1 MAVSAVAGA
10 LGGLVKG
17 IAVSA
22 KGAAGAAA
30 KGAGRLAV
38 SGAKVA
44 GRGAVRGAKAVG
56 RGAVRGAKSAGKGL
70 RRGAKSGKKMAKNMM
85 KNVKEIR
92 KQMKAR
98 KGGGGGSGE
107 STSSKLGPSSSGSS
121 GGSTGNPVI
130 DNALNNIDNAILG
143 MLKGEQQSIKDA
155 RLQDTRTQRRRR
167 EGVLERGSKFVRGLA
182 SKAPAGMKK
191 TFDAMGKFINNVVIG
206 SILLYILNQWDSIV
220 EAYKKT
226 VETLK
231 KLWEALEPWVKG
243 TWDFFKSIFRFVLDW
258 SARLLGVKEP
268 DTKSVGQ
275 NLKEMGEKLKPVKEG
290 FDMIMK
296 KIGEFSQ
303 WLGGKSKPDQK
314 VDKSVED
321 VGKEE
326 TLDQLK
332 EEQANR
338 NPLQKIG
345 DFVTGAG
352 AEREEQIH
360 RLETGEEKRYGFFG
374 EKDKDKDKGKAD
386 GNGSTSAQK
395 TGRGRGTRRRGTRRR
410 ITSRGKRGVPLGT
423 GGDSSSSSVDNFGLL
438 PGETVEQF
446 RKKVRS
452 NSVEGV
458 DLLGTGTISK
468 KQAAKLSQGLD
479 THASYEKGGGTTNVI
494 MAKQEAPSSGGGGGG
509 VKILPVPIV
518 NSAKDVTKDIYKYEL
533 SKV

>member
-56 RGAVRGAKSAGKGL
+56 RGAVRGGKAVGRGAKEAGKGL

-243 TWDFFKSIFRFVLDW
+243 TWDFFKSLFRFVLDW

-268 DTKSVGQ
+268 DTKTVGQ

-290 FDMIMK
+290 FDGLMK

-345 DFVTGAG
+345 DFITGAG

-374 EKDKDKDKGKAD
+374 EKDKDKGKGKAD
-386 GNGSTSAQK
+386 GNGSTSAK
-395 TGRGRGTRRRGTRRR
+395 
-410 ITSRGKRGVPLGT
+410 KGVPLGT
-423 GGDSSSSSVDNFGLL
+423 GGDPSSSSVDNFGLL

>member
-1 MAVSAVAGA
+1 MAIPWGEIIQGVTTVA
-10 LGGLVKG
+10 K
-17 IAVSA
+17 
-22 KGAAGAAA
+22 AAGKGAA
-30 KGAGRLAV
+30 KGAKA
-38 SGAKVA
+38 A
-44 GRGAVRGAKAVG
+44 GKAV
-56 RGAVRGAKSAGKGL
+56 KST
-70 RRGAKSGKKMAKNMM
+70 AKSGKRIAQNMM
-85 KNVKEIR
+85 GDR
-92 KQMKAR
+92 KD
-98 KGGGGGSGE
+98 SVI
-107 STSSKLGPSSSGSS
+107 TSSAPQAIPATSLIPSNITPKTSSLSTGVLSIDKALDRIDNSLFDLISYTADSSKVQKTSARRMNVERNIQRKRKRESILESSS
-121 GGSTGNPVI
+121 
-130 DNALNNIDNAILG
+130 
-143 MLKGEQQSIKDA
+143 
-155 RLQDTRTQRRRR
+155 
-167 EGVLERGSKFVRGLA
+167 KFIRGLA
-182 SKAPAGMKK
+182 SKAPKAMKK
-191 TFDAMGKFINNVVIG
+191 TFDAMGKFIKNVVIG

-243 TWDFFKSIFRFVLDW
+243 TWDFFKKIFRFVLDW

-268 DTKSVGQ
+268 NTKSVGQ

-338 NPLQKIG
+338 NPLQKMG
-345 DFVTGAG
+345 DFITGAG

-423 GGDSSSSSVDNFGLL
+423 GGDPSSSSVDNFGLL

-494 MAKQEAPSSGGGGGG
+494 MAKQEAPSLGGGEGGA
-509 VKILPVPIV
+509 KIILVPVV

>member
-1 MAVSAVAGA
+1 
-10 LGGLVKG
+10 
-17 IAVSA
+17 
-22 KGAAGAAA
+22 
-30 KGAGRLAV
+30 
-38 SGAKVA
+38 
-44 GRGAVRGAKAVG
+44 
-56 RGAVRGAKSAGKGL
+56 
-70 RRGAKSGKKMAKNMM
+70 
-85 KNVKEIR
+85 
-92 KQMKAR
+92 
-98 KGGGGGSGE
+98 
-107 STSSKLGPSSSGSS
+107 
-121 GGSTGNPVI
+121 
-130 DNALNNIDNAILG
+130 
-143 MLKGEQQSIKDA
+143 
-155 RLQDTRTQRRRR
+155 
-167 EGVLERGSKFVRGLA
+167 
-182 SKAPAGMKK
+182 
-191 TFDAMGKFINNVVIG
+191 
-206 SILLYILNQWDSIV
+206 
-220 EAYKKT
+220 
-226 VETLK
+226 
-231 KLWEALEPWVKG
+231 
-243 TWDFFKSIFRFVLDW
+243 
-258 SARLLGVKEP
+258 
-268 DTKSVGQ
+268 
-275 NLKEMGEKLKPVKEG
+275 MGEKLKPVKEG

-338 NPLQKIG
+338 NPLQKMG
-345 DFVTGAG
+345 DFITGAG

-386 GNGSTSAQK
+386 GNGSTSAK
-395 TGRGRGTRRRGTRRR
+395 
-410 ITSRGKRGVPLGT
+410 KGVPLGT
-423 GGDSSSSSVDNFGLL
+423 GGDPSSSSSDNFGLL
-438 PGETVEQF
+438 PGETAEQF
-446 RKKVRS
+446 KEKVRS

>member
-1 MAVSAVAGA
+1 MALPLAMIAGKA
-10 LGGLVKG
+10 AGF
-17 IAVSA
+17 AA
-22 KGAAGAAA
+22 KRAAGAAV

-44 GRGAVRGAKAVG
+44 GRGAKAAG
-56 RGAVRGAKSAGKGL
+56 RGAVRGAKAAGKGL

-191 TFDAMGKFINNVVIG
+191 TFDAMAKFINNVVIG

-243 TWDFFKSIFRFVLDW
+243 TWDFFKKIFRFVLDW

-268 DTKSVGQ
+268 NTKSVGQ

-303 WLGGKSKPDQK
+303 WLGGKSKPDKK
-314 VDKSVED
+314 VDESVED

-338 NPLQKIG
+338 NPLQKMG
-345 DFVTGAG
+345 DFITGAG

-360 RLETGEEKRYGFFG
+360 RLETGEDKRYGFFG
-374 EKDKDKDKGKAD
+374 EKDKDKGKGKFD
-386 GNGSTSAQK
+386 GNGSTSAK
-395 TGRGRGTRRRGTRRR
+395 
-410 ITSRGKRGVPLGT
+410 KGVPLGT
-423 GGDSSSSSVDNFGLL
+423 GGDPSSSSSDNFGLL
-438 PGETVEQF
+438 PGETAEQF
-446 RKKVRS
+446 KEKVRS

-458 DLLGTGTISK
+458 DLFGTGSISK
-468 KQAAKLSQGLD
+468 KQADKLSQGLD
-479 THASYEKGGGTTNVI
+479 THASYEKGGGTTNII
-494 MAKQEAPSSGGGGGG
+494 MAKQEAPSSGGGEGK
-509 VKILPVPIV
+509 VEIIPVPVV

>member
-1 MAVSAVAGA
+1 MAVSAVAGV

-17 IAVSA
+17 IAVAA

-56 RGAVRGAKSAGKGL
+56 RGAVRGGKAVGRGAVRGAKAAGKGL

-85 KNVKEIR
+85 KRVEDAKEIR

-107 STSSKLGPSSSGSS
+107 STSSKLGPSSTGSS
-121 GGSTGNPVI
+121 GGSTGNAAI

-143 MLKGEQQSIKDA
+143 MLKGEQQSIKEA
-155 RLQDTRTQRRRR
+155 NLEDTRTQRRRR
-167 EGVLERGSKFVRGLA
+167 EGVLESGSKFIRGLA
-182 SKAPAGMKK
+182 SKAPKAMKK
-191 TFDAMGKFINNVVIG
+191 TFDAMGKFIKNVVIG

-360 RLETGEEKRYGFFG
+360 RLETGEDKRYGFFG
-374 EKDKDKDKGKAD
+374 EKDKDKGKGKFD
-386 GNGSTSAQK
+386 GNGSTSAK
-395 TGRGRGTRRRGTRRR
+395 
-410 ITSRGKRGVPLGT
+410 KGVPLGT
-423 GGDSSSSSVDNFGLL
+423 GGDPSSSSSDNFGLL
-438 PGETVEQF
+438 PGETAEQF
-446 RKKVRS
+446 KEKVRS

-458 DLLGTGTISK
+458 DLFGTGSISK
-468 KQAAKLSQGLD
+468 KQADKLSQGLD
-479 THASYEKGGGTTNVI
+479 THASYEKGGGTTNII
-494 MAKQEAPSSGGGGGG
+494 MAKQEAPSSGGGEGK
-509 VKILPVPIV
+509 VEIIPVPVV

>member
-1 MAVSAVAGA
+1 MALPLALMAAKRAG
-10 LGGLVKG
+10 
-17 IAVSA
+17 
-22 KGAAGAAA
+22 GAAV

-38 SGAKVA
+38 RGAKVA
-44 GRGAVRGAKAVG
+44 GRGAVRGAKAV
-56 RGAVRGAKSAGKGL
+56 GKGL

-85 KNVKEIR
+85 KRVEDARESR
-92 KQMKAR
+92 KQMKAS

-107 STSSKLGPSSSGSS
+107 STSSKLGPSSTGSS
-121 GGSTGNPVI
+121 GGSTGNAAI

-143 MLKGEQQSIKDA
+143 MLKGEQQSIKEGS
-155 RLQDTRTQRRRR
+155 LQDTRTQRRRR
-167 EGVLERGSKFVRGLA
+167 EGVLESGSKFISGLA
-182 SKAPAGMKK
+182 SKAPKAMKK
-191 TFDAMGKFINNVVIG
+191 TFGSMGKFIKNVVIG

-243 TWDFFKSIFRFVLDW
+243 TWDFFKKIFRFVLDW

-326 TLDQLK
+326 TIEKLK

-338 NPLQKIG
+338 NPLQKVG
-345 DFVTGAG
+345 DFITGAG

-374 EKDKDKDKGKAD
+374 EKDKDKGKGKAD
-386 GNGSTSAQK
+386 GKGSTSATK
-395 TGRGRGTRRRGTRRR
+395 
-410 ITSRGKRGVPLGT
+410 GVQLGT
-423 GGDSSSSSVDNFGLL
+423 GRDPSSSSSDNFGLL
-438 PGETVEQF
+438 PGETAEQF
-446 RKKVRS
+446 KEKVRS

-458 DLLGTGTISK
+458 DLFGTGSISK

-479 THASYEKGGGTTNVI
+479 THASYEKGGGTTNII
-494 MAKQEAPSSGGGGGG
+494 MAKQEAPSSGGGEGK
-509 VKILPVPIV
+509 VEIIPVPVV

>member
-1 MAVSAVAGA
+1 MAGFWGA
-10 LGGLVKG
+10 IGQ
-17 IAVSA
+17 
-22 KGAAGAAA
+22 
-30 KGAGRLAV
+30 
-38 SGAKVA
+38 GAKAA
-44 GRGAVRGAKAVG
+44 GRGAVRGAKA
-56 RGAVRGAKSAGKGL
+56 AGKGL

-143 MLKGEQQSIKDA
+143 MLKGEQQSIKEA
-155 RLQDTRTQRRRR
+155 NLEDTRTQRRRR
-167 EGVLERGSKFVRGLA
+167 EGVLESGSKFIRGLA
-182 SKAPAGMKK
+182 SKAPKAMKK
-191 TFDAMGKFINNVVIG
+191 TFDAMGKFIKNVVIG

-258 SARLLGVKEP
+258 SARLLGVEEP
-268 DTKSVGQ
+268 DKKTVGQ

-338 NPLQKIG
+338 NPLQKMG
-345 DFVTGAG
+345 DFITGAG

-360 RLETGEEKRYGFFG
+360 RLETGEDKRYGFFG
-374 EKDKDKDKGKAD
+374 EKDKDKGKGKFD
-386 GNGSTSAQK
+386 GNGSTSAK
-395 TGRGRGTRRRGTRRR
+395 
-410 ITSRGKRGVPLGT
+410 KGVPLGT
-423 GGDSSSSSVDNFGLL
+423 GGDPSSSSSDNFGLL
-438 PGETVEQF
+438 PGETAEQF
-446 RKKVRS
+446 KEKVRS

-458 DLLGTGTISK
+458 DLFGTGSISK
-468 KQAAKLSQGLD
+468 NQADKLSQGLD
-479 THASYEKGGGTTNVI
+479 THASYEKGGGTTNII
-494 MAKQEAPSSGGGGGG
+494 MAKQEAPSSGGGEGK
-509 VKILPVPIV
+509 VEIIPVPVV

>member
-1 MAVSAVAGA
+1 MALPLAMIAGKA
-10 LGGLVKG
+10 AGF
-17 IAVSA
+17 AA
-22 KGAAGAAA
+22 KRAAGAAV

-44 GRGAVRGAKAVG
+44 GRGAKAAG
-56 RGAVRGAKSAGKGL
+56 RGAVRGAKAAGKGL

-107 STSSKLGPSSSGSS
+107 STSSKLGPSSTGSS
-121 GGSTGNPVI
+121 GGSTGNAAI

-143 MLKGEQQSIKDA
+143 MLKGEQQSIKEA
-155 RLQDTRTQRRRR
+155 NLEDTRTQRRRR

-338 NPLQKIG
+338 NPLQKMG
-345 DFVTGAG
+345 DFITGAG

-360 RLETGEEKRYGFFG
+360 RLETGEDKRYGFFG
-374 EKDKDKDKGKAD
+374 EKDKDKGKGKFD
-386 GNGSTSAQK
+386 GNGSTSAK
-395 TGRGRGTRRRGTRRR
+395 
-410 ITSRGKRGVPLGT
+410 KGVPLGT
-423 GGDSSSSSVDNFGLL
+423 GGDPSSSSSDNFGLL
-438 PGETVEQF
+438 PGETAEQF
-446 RKKVRS
+446 KEKVRS

-458 DLLGTGTISK
+458 DLFGTGSISK
-468 KQAAKLSQGLD
+468 KQADKLSQGLD
-479 THASYEKGGGTTNVI
+479 THASYEKGGGTTNII
-494 MAKQEAPSSGGGGGG
+494 MAKQEAPSSGGGEGK
-509 VKILPVPIV
+509 VEIIPDPVV

>member
-1 MAVSAVAGA
+1 MAVSAVAGV

-17 IAVSA
+17 IAVAA

-44 GRGAVRGAKAVG
+44 GRGAVRGAKAAG
-56 RGAVRGAKSAGKGL
+56 RGAVRGAKAAGKGL

-85 KNVKEIR
+85 KRMEDAKEIR

-107 STSSKLGPSSSGSS
+107 STSSKLGLSSTGSS
-121 GGSTGNPVI
+121 GGSTGNAAI

-143 MLKGEQQSIKDA
+143 MLKGEQQSIKEA
-155 RLQDTRTQRRRR
+155 NLEDTRTQRRRR
-167 EGVLERGSKFVRGLA
+167 EGVLESGSKFIRGLA
-182 SKAPAGMKK
+182 SKAPKAMKK
-191 TFDAMGKFINNVVIG
+191 TFDAMGKFIKNVVIG

-243 TWDFFKSIFRFVLDW
+243 TWDFFKKIFRFVLDW

-303 WLGGKSKPDQK
+303 WLGGKSKPDKK
-314 VDKSVED
+314 VDESVED

-338 NPLQKIG
+338 NPLQKMG
-345 DFVTGAG
+345 DFITGAG

-360 RLETGEEKRYGFFG
+360 RLETGEDKRYGFFG
-374 EKDKDKDKGKAD
+374 EKDKDKGKGKLD
-386 GNGSTSAQK
+386 GNGST
-395 TGRGRGTRRRGTRRR
+395 
-410 ITSRGKRGVPLGT
+410 
-423 GGDSSSSSVDNFGLL
+423 
-438 PGETVEQF
+438 
-446 RKKVRS
+446 
-452 NSVEGV
+452 
-458 DLLGTGTISK
+458 
-468 KQAAKLSQGLD
+468 
-479 THASYEKGGGTTNVI
+479 
-494 MAKQEAPSSGGGGGG
+494 
-509 VKILPVPIV
+509 
-518 NSAKDVTKDIYKYEL
+518 
-533 SKV
+533 

>member
-1 MAVSAVAGA
+1 MAVSAVAGV

-17 IAVSA
+17 IAVAA
-22 KGAAGAAA
+22 KGSAGAAA

-56 RGAVRGAKSAGKGL
+56 RGAVRGGKAVGRGAVRGAKAAGKCL

-85 KNVKEIR
+85 KRVEDAKEIR

-107 STSSKLGPSSSGSS
+107 STSSKLGPSSTGSS
-121 GGSTGNPVI
+121 GGSTGNAAI

-191 TFDAMGKFINNVVIG
+191 TFDAMAKFINNVVIG

-243 TWDFFKSIFRFVLDW
+243 TWDFFKKIFRFVLDW

-268 DTKSVGQ
+268 NTKSVGQ

-290 FDMIMK
+290 FDGLMK

-338 NPLQKIG
+338 NPLQKMG
-345 DFVTGAG
+345 DFITGAG
-352 AEREEQIH
+352 AER
-360 RLETGEEKRYGFFG
+360 
-374 EKDKDKDKGKAD
+374 
-386 GNGSTSAQK
+386 
-395 TGRGRGTRRRGTRRR
+395 
-410 ITSRGKRGVPLGT
+410 
-423 GGDSSSSSVDNFGLL
+423 
-438 PGETVEQF
+438 
-446 RKKVRS
+446 
-452 NSVEGV
+452 
-458 DLLGTGTISK
+458 
-468 KQAAKLSQGLD
+468 
-479 THASYEKGGGTTNVI
+479 
-494 MAKQEAPSSGGGGGG
+494 
-509 VKILPVPIV
+509 
-518 NSAKDVTKDIYKYEL
+518 
-533 SKV
+533 

>member
-1 MAVSAVAGA
+1 MALPLAMIAGKA
-10 LGGLVKG
+10 AGF
-17 IAVSA
+17 AA
-22 KGAAGAAA
+22 KRAAGAAV

-44 GRGAVRGAKAVG
+44 GRGAKAAG
-56 RGAVRGAKSAGKGL
+56 RGAVRGAKAAGKGL

-191 TFDAMGKFINNVVIG
+191 TFDAMEKFINNVLIG

-243 TWDFFKSIFRFVLDW
+243 TWDFFKKIFRFVLDW

-374 EKDKDKDKGKAD
+374 EKDKDKGKGKFD
-386 GNGSTSAQK
+386 GNGSTSAK
-395 TGRGRGTRRRGTRRR
+395 
-410 ITSRGKRGVPLGT
+410 KGVPLGT
-423 GGDSSSSSVDNFGLL
+423 GGDPSSSSVDNFGLL

-494 MAKQEAPSSGGGGGG
+494 MAKQEAPSLGGGEGGA
-509 VKILPVPIV
+509 KIILVPVV

>member
-1 MAVSAVAGA
+1 MAVSAVAGV

-17 IAVSA
+17 IAVAA

-44 GRGAVRGAKAVG
+44 GRGAVRGAKAAG
-56 RGAVRGAKSAGKGL
+56 RGAVRGAKAAGRGAVRGAKAAGKGL

-85 KNVKEIR
+85 KRMEDAKEIR

-107 STSSKLGPSSSGSS
+107 STSSKLGLSSTGSS
-121 GGSTGNPVI
+121 GGSTGNAAI

-143 MLKGEQQSIKDA
+143 MLKGEQQSIKEA
-155 RLQDTRTQRRRR
+155 NLEDTRTQRRRR
-167 EGVLERGSKFVRGLA
+167 EGVLESGSKFIRGLA
-182 SKAPAGMKK
+182 SKAPKAMKK
-191 TFDAMGKFINNVVIG
+191 TFDAMGKFIKNVVIG

-243 TWDFFKSIFRFVLDW
+243 TWDFFKKIFRFVLDW

-303 WLGGKSKPDQK
+303 WLGGKSKPDKK
-314 VDKSVED
+314 VDESVED

-338 NPLQKIG
+338 NPLQKMG
-345 DFVTGAG
+345 DFITGAG

-360 RLETGEEKRYGFFG
+360 RLETGEDKRYGFFG
-374 EKDKDKDKGKAD
+374 EKDKDKGKGKSD
-386 GNGSTSAQK
+386 GNGSTSAK
-395 TGRGRGTRRRGTRRR
+395 
-410 ITSRGKRGVPLGT
+410 KGVSLGT
-423 GGDSSSSSVDNFGLL
+423 GGDPSSSSSDNFGLL
-438 PGETVEQF
+438 PGETAEQF
-446 RKKVRS
+446 KEKVRS

-458 DLLGTGTISK
+458 DLFGTGSISK
-468 KQAAKLSQGLD
+468 KQADKLSQGLD
-479 THASYEKGGGTTNVI
+479 THASYEKGGGTTNII
-494 MAKQEAPSSGGGGGG
+494 MAKQEAPSSGGGEGK
-509 VKILPVPIV
+509 VEIIPVPVV

>member
-1 MAVSAVAGA
+1 
-10 LGGLVKG
+10 
-17 IAVSA
+17 
-22 KGAAGAAA
+22 
-30 KGAGRLAV
+30 
-38 SGAKVA
+38 
-44 GRGAVRGAKAVG
+44 
-56 RGAVRGAKSAGKGL
+56 
-70 RRGAKSGKKMAKNMM
+70 MM
-85 KNVKEIR
+85 KRVEDAKEIR

-107 STSSKLGPSSSGSS
+107 STSSKLGPSSTGSS
-121 GGSTGNPVI
+121 GGSTGNAAI

-143 MLKGEQQSIKDA
+143 MLKGEQQSIKEA
-155 RLQDTRTQRRRR
+155 NLEDTRTQRRRR
-167 EGVLERGSKFVRGLA
+167 EGVLESGSKFIRGLA
-182 SKAPAGMKK
+182 SKAPKAMKK
-191 TFDAMGKFINNVVIG
+191 TFDAMGKFIKNVVIG

-290 FDMIMK
+290 FDGLMK

-360 RLETGEEKRYGFFG
+360 RLETGEDKRYGFFG
-374 EKDKDKDKGKAD
+374 EKDKDKGKGKFD
-386 GNGSTSAQK
+386 GNGSTSANK
-395 TGRGRGTRRRGTRRR
+395 
-410 ITSRGKRGVPLGT
+410 GVPLVT
-423 GGDSSSSSVDNFGLL
+423 GGDPSSSSSDNFGLL
-438 PGETVEQF
+438 PGETAEQF
-446 RKKVRS
+446 KEKVRS

-458 DLLGTGTISK
+458 DLFGTGSISK
-468 KQAAKLSQGLD
+468 KQADKLSQGLD
-479 THASYEKGGGTTNVI
+479 THASYEKGGGTTNII
-494 MAKQEAPSSGGGGGG
+494 MAKQEAPSSGGGEGK
-509 VKILPVPIV
+509 VEIIPVPVV

>member
-1 MAVSAVAGA
+1 MAVSAVAGV

-17 IAVSA
+17 IAVAA

-56 RGAVRGAKSAGKGL
+56 RGAVRGAKAAGKGL

-85 KNVKEIR
+85 KRVEDAKEIR

-107 STSSKLGPSSSGSS
+107 STSSKLGPSSTGSS
-121 GGSTGNPVI
+121 GGSTGNAAI

-143 MLKGEQQSIKDA
+143 MLKGEQQSIKEA
-155 RLQDTRTQRRRR
+155 NLEDTRTQRRRR
-167 EGVLERGSKFVRGLA
+167 EGVLESGSKFIRGLA
-182 SKAPAGMKK
+182 SKAPKAMKK
-191 TFDAMGKFINNVVIG
+191 TFDAMGKFIKNVVIG

-243 TWDFFKSIFRFVLDW
+243 TWDFFKKIFRFVLDW

-268 DTKSVGQ
+268 NTKSVGQ

-290 FDMIMK
+290 FDGLMK

-338 NPLQKIG
+338 NPLQKMG
-345 DFVTGAG
+345 DFITGAG

-360 RLETGEEKRYGFFG
+360 RLETGEDKRYGFFG
-374 EKDKDKDKGKAD
+374 EKDKDKGKGKFD
-386 GNGSTSAQK
+386 GNGSTSAK
-395 TGRGRGTRRRGTRRR
+395 
-410 ITSRGKRGVPLGT
+410 KGVPLGT
-423 GGDSSSSSVDNFGLL
+423 GGDPSSSSSDNFGLL
-438 PGETVEQF
+438 PGETAEQF
-446 RKKVRS
+446 KEKVRS

-458 DLLGTGTISK
+458 DLFGTGSISK
-468 KQAAKLSQGLD
+468 KQADKLSQGLD

-494 MAKQEAPSSGGGGGG
+494 MAKQEAPSLGGGEGGA
-509 VKILPVPIV
+509 KIILVPVV

>member
-1 MAVSAVAGA
+1 MAVSAVAGV

-17 IAVSA
+17 IAVAA

-44 GRGAVRGAKAVG
+44 GRGAVRGAKA
-56 RGAVRGAKSAGKGL
+56 AGKGL

-107 STSSKLGPSSSGSS
+107 STSSKLGPSSTGSS
-121 GGSTGNPVI
+121 GGSTGNAAI

-143 MLKGEQQSIKDA
+143 MLKGEQQSIKEA
-155 RLQDTRTQRRRR
+155 NLEDTRTQRRRR
-167 EGVLERGSKFVRGLA
+167 EGVLESGSKFIRGLA
-182 SKAPAGMKK
+182 SKAPKAMKK
-191 TFDAMGKFINNVVIG
+191 TFDAMGKFIKNVVIG

-268 DTKSVGQ
+268 DTKTVGQ

-345 DFVTGAG
+345 DFITGAG

-374 EKDKDKDKGKAD
+374 EKDKDKGKGKAD
-386 GNGSTSAQK
+386 GNGSTSAK
-395 TGRGRGTRRRGTRRR
+395 
-410 ITSRGKRGVPLGT
+410 KGVPLGT
-423 GGDSSSSSVDNFGLL
+423 GGDPSSSSSDNFGLL
-438 PGETVEQF
+438 PGETAEQF
-446 RKKVRS
+446 KEKVRS

-458 DLLGTGTISK
+458 DLFGTGSISK
-468 KQAAKLSQGLD
+468 KQADKLSQGLD
-479 THASYEKGGGTTNVI
+479 THASYEKGGGTTNII
-494 MAKQEAPSSGGGGGG
+494 MAKQEAPSSGGGEGK
-509 VKILPVPIV
+509 VEIIPVPVV

>member
-1 MAVSAVAGA
+1 MALPLAMIAGKA
-10 LGGLVKG
+10 AGF
-17 IAVSA
+17 AA
-22 KGAAGAAA
+22 KRAAGAAV

-44 GRGAVRGAKAVG
+44 GRGAKAAG
-56 RGAVRGAKSAGKGL
+56 RGAVRGAKAAGKGL

-85 KNVKEIR
+85 KRVEDAKEIR

-107 STSSKLGPSSSGSS
+107 STSSKLGPSSTGSS
-121 GGSTGNPVI
+121 GGSTGNAAI

-143 MLKGEQQSIKDA
+143 MLKGEQQSIKEA
-155 RLQDTRTQRRRR
+155 NLEDTRTQRRRR
-167 EGVLERGSKFVRGLA
+167 EGVLESGSKFIRGLA
-182 SKAPAGMKK
+182 SKAPKAMKK
-191 TFDAMGKFINNVVIG
+191 TFDAMGKFIKNVVIG

-243 TWDFFKSIFRFVLDW
+243 TWDFFKKIFRFVLDW

-268 DTKSVGQ
+268 NTKSVGQ

-303 WLGGKSKPDQK
+303 WLGGKSKPDKK
-314 VDKSVED
+314 VDESVED

-360 RLETGEEKRYGFFG
+360 RLETGEDKRYGFFG
-374 EKDKDKDKGKAD
+374 EKDKDKGKAD
-386 GNGSTSAQK
+386 GNGSTSAK
-395 TGRGRGTRRRGTRRR
+395 
-410 ITSRGKRGVPLGT
+410 KGVSLGT
-423 GGDSSSSSVDNFGLL
+423 GGDPSSSSSDNFGLL
-438 PGETVEQF
+438 PGETAEQF
-446 RKKVRS
+446 KEKVRS

-458 DLLGTGTISK
+458 DLFGTGSISK
-468 KQAAKLSQGLD
+468 KQADKLSQGLD
-479 THASYEKGGGTTNVI
+479 THASYEKGGGTTNII
-494 MAKQEAPSSGGGGGG
+494 MAKQEAPSSGGGEGK
-509 VKILPVPIV
+509 VEIIPVPVV

>member
-1 MAVSAVAGA
+1 MALPLAMIAGKA
-10 LGGLVKG
+10 AGF
-17 IAVSA
+17 AA
-22 KGAAGAAA
+22 KRAAGAAV

-44 GRGAVRGAKAVG
+44 GRGAKAAG
-56 RGAVRGAKSAGKGL
+56 RGAVRGAKAAGKGL

-107 STSSKLGPSSSGSS
+107 STSSKLGPSSTGSS
-121 GGSTGNPVI
+121 GGSTGNAAI

-167 EGVLERGSKFVRGLA
+167 EGVLESGSKFIRGLA
-182 SKAPAGMKK
+182 SKAPKAMKK
-191 TFDAMGKFINNVVIG
+191 TFDAMGKFIKNVVIG

-303 WLGGKSKPDQK
+303 WLGGKSKPDKK
-314 VDKSVED
+314 VDESVED

-374 EKDKDKDKGKAD
+374 EKDKDKGKGKFD
-386 GNGSTSAQK
+386 GNGSTSAK
-395 TGRGRGTRRRGTRRR
+395 
-410 ITSRGKRGVPLGT
+410 KGVPLGT
-423 GGDSSSSSVDNFGLL
+423 GGDPSSSSSDNFGLL
-438 PGETVEQF
+438 PGETAEQF
-446 RKKVRS
+446 KEKVRS

-458 DLLGTGTISK
+458 DLFGTGSISK
-468 KQAAKLSQGLD
+468 KQADKLSQVLD
-479 THASYEKGGGTTNVI
+479 THASYEKGGATTNII
-494 MAKQEAPSSGGGGGG
+494 MAKQEAPSSGGGEGK
-509 VKILPVPIV
+509 VEIIPVPVV

>member
-1 MAVSAVAGA
+1 MALPLAMIAGKA
-10 LGGLVKG
+10 AGF
-17 IAVSA
+17 AA
-22 KGAAGAAA
+22 KRAAGAAV

-44 GRGAVRGAKAVG
+44 GRGAKA
-56 RGAVRGAKSAGKGL
+56 AGKGL

-107 STSSKLGPSSSGSS
+107 STSSKLGPSSTGSS
-121 GGSTGNPVI
+121 GGSTGNAAI

-167 EGVLERGSKFVRGLA
+167 EGVLESGSKFIRGLA
-182 SKAPAGMKK
+182 SKAPKAMKK
-191 TFDAMGKFINNVVIG
+191 TFDAMGKFIKNVVIG

-243 TWDFFKSIFRFVLDW
+243 TWDFFKKIFRFVLDW

-268 DTKSVGQ
+268 NTKSVGQ

-338 NPLQKIG
+338 NPLQKMG
-345 DFVTGAG
+345 DFITGAG

-360 RLETGEEKRYGFFG
+360 RLETGEDKRYGFFG
-374 EKDKDKDKGKAD
+374 EKDKDKGKGEFD
-386 GNGSTSAQK
+386 GNGSTSAK
-395 TGRGRGTRRRGTRRR
+395 
-410 ITSRGKRGVPLGT
+410 KGVPLGT
-423 GGDSSSSSVDNFGLL
+423 GGDPSSSSSDNFGLL
-438 PGETVEQF
+438 PGETAEQF
-446 RKKVRS
+446 KEKVRS

-458 DLLGTGTISK
+458 DLFGTGSISK
-468 KQAAKLSQGLD
+468 KQADKLSQGLD

-494 MAKQEAPSSGGGGGG
+494 MAKQEAPSSGGGEGK
-509 VKILPVPIV
+509 VEIIPVPVV